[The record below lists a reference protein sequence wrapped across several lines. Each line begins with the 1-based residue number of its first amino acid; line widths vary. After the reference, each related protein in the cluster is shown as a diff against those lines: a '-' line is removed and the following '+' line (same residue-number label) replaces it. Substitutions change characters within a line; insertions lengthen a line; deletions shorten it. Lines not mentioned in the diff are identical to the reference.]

1 MNPQLFF
8 KIKPTMKLS
17 LIFVFLMAFL
27 CNTNL
32 IFAQKKDFIVV
43 LDAGHGGKD
52 PGKVGIKNSKE
63 KEIALNIVL
72 QVGDLL
78 KNQHNIKVVYTR
90 KTDVFVDLWERG
102 RIANKADADL
112 FVSIHCN
119 AHNSQASG
127 SETWVLGTHANRQ
140 NFEVA
145 KAENSVILL
154 EDNYQKNYKGFD
166 PNSPESV
173 IGLTLMQ
180 EEYLDQS
187 IQLASIIQ
195 NGLTTDLKDKNRGV
209 KQAGFVV
216 LHQTYMPSVLI
227 ETGFLT
233 NNVEGPF
240 LNSKN
245 GQQKYAES
253 IYKNIVK
260 YIQQLTLNT
269 VVNDE
274 IVVNNQNT
282 SKKEEKKDSKK
293 ETNKETFK
301 VADNDL
307 KKVVKKDVDK
317 PITRV
322 SKENVVKDE
331 NVQFKV
337 QIAAG
342 SKKLET
348 EPYNFKGLKNVERF
362 KIGVLYKYYI
372 GQTSDYTE
380 ILELQK
386 FAKLKGHTSAFIV
399 AYKNGVIIPL
409 EDVLKK

>member
-1 MNPQLFF
+1 MNSQLFP
-8 KIKPTMKLS
+8 KIKDTTKLS
-17 LIFVFLMAFL
+17 YIFVFLVAFL
-27 CNTNL
+27 SNSYSV
-32 IFAQKKDFIVV
+32 FAQKKDFIVV

-52 PGKVGIKNSKE
+52 PGKIGYKNSKE
-63 KEIALNIVL
+63 KEIALEIVL
-72 QVGDLL
+72 QVGELL
-78 KNQHNIKVVYTR
+78 EKQPNVKVVYTR

-119 AHNSQASG
+119 AHNSQAYG

-154 EDNYQKNYKGFD
+154 EDNYKTNYKGFD

-195 NGLTTDLKDKNRGV
+195 KGFTEDLKRKDRGV

-227 ETGFLT
+227 ETGFLS
-233 NNVEGPF
+233 NKVEGPF
-240 LNSKN
+240 LNSKV
-245 GQQKYAES
+245 GQQKFSKS
-253 IYKNIVK
+253 IYSDIIK
-260 YIQQLTLNT
+260 YMKQLTLNT
-269 VVNDE
+269 VVN
-274 IVVNNQNT
+274 
-282 SKKEEKKDSKK
+282 
-293 ETNKETFK
+293 
-301 VADNDL
+301 ND
-307 KKVVKKDVDK
+307 VVKSNSEKSSKQSSVIEV
-317 PITRV
+317 ITDNKQK
-322 SKENVVKDE
+322 SSTFENEKNVHK

-342 SKKLET
+342 ARKLET
-348 EPYNFKGLKNVERF
+348 YSYNFNGLKNVERV
-362 KIGVLYKYYI
+362 KAGNIYRYYF
-372 GQTSDYTE
+372 GETSSYSE
-380 ILELQK
+380 IIEFQK
-386 FAKLKGHTSAFIV
+386 SAKSKGYSSAFIV
-399 AYKNGVIIPL
+399 AFKNGKNISID
-409 EDVLKK
+409 DVLKKS